1 MSRDA
6 FESVDL
12 GAPVDDGRVAEAARQ
27 RVEQGGSRAY
37 IVDTRDGTVGTV
49 PAEEAASALST
60 GRFRLPTAEE
70 QQRAGQTEEFADRGV
85 LAAGQAAIN
94 IGGALT
100 TERSQALAAENET
113 AATVGA
119 LGRDLILG
127 GGVGGLVRGGAG
139 AAATLGRRV
148 LAGAA
153 EGAVATAA
161 SSDALSLDREGDA
174 ALNGESILAS
184 LGGSIMLGGSLGA
197 AFELG
202 AAGLGSVG
210 RRLMR
215 SGDRGAAATRDALGS
230 LVERTTGREAAPG
243 VADALLERLGRAGTT
258 GLDEADAAFVR
269 RGLALTDEGR
279 ALRQVIDRGD
289 AIIDDSLRPL
299 RSQIDDLQQVARR
312 TADEAGGELKRGQI
326 SRLVRPS
333 ALAEAGEDIAGFSG
347 SVREMAE
354 MLRNAPGATGARGM
368 ANRLDEM
375 AAFADDAIER
385 SLGSGGREGA
395 TDAFIAL
402 DQLKRRYGREV
413 ARARRSMGLR
423 DVVPE
428 LESVY
433 ETGRRFLE
441 REDLFGGAALAQK
454 EINSAWSDLL
464 STSRQFRRRFLSDA
478 GEQEGFE
485 SLLTA
490 DPRKLDSFLRST
502 GTAQGALDDEI
513 FENYLARQQRFNQA
527 VGNNYELDD
536 AMRGAYSQADETL
549 SALNQTRDSIR
560 SSVGARNQFAE
571 VSERLGERAGLLS
584 GGGLA
589 VGGAVAGG
597 IPGLA
602 IGGLASVVSRPDR
615 AIRMLAS
622 VERMTQTF
630 RGRLQSR
637 SRDFVERIARPGGVE
652 RLARSGGGNRNAI
665 RGAVVGMTAAE
676 VADRFDRLTETIEKN
691 GDTPAMVERLADRTV
706 DLGDAAPQTATMLT
720 AAVVR
725 AQQYLQSQLPPLA
738 YNVPAPLGAPSTRA
752 SQRVTEDEQRAM
764 LRTAETIEDPLRVLE
779 EAGRGMLTAEHTET
793 LRVVYPSLHR
803 ELVTTVTETI
813 ADRDE
818 PLPYSGR
825 LTVSLLLG
833 IPTDPSLSGEAIASA
848 QAGHAGPQ
856 PTDPGGPAAPLLT
869 PGNRRAPETVSI
881 YQTTTQRIRS

>member
-1 MSRDA
+1 MSRDT
-6 FESVDL
+6 FESVDF

-202 AAGLGSVG
+202 GAALGSVG
-210 RRLMR
+210 RRVAD
-215 SGDRGAAATRDALGS
+215 SGRRQLVATREAAAS
-230 LVERTTGREAAPG
+230 LFERTTGREAAPG
-243 VADALLERLGRAGTT
+243 VAEAIRERWLTGATAGMGDDAVDFATRATARNAEGRTIREAISRGDGLIDDALRPM
-258 GLDEADAAFVR
+258 
-269 RGLALTDEGR
+269 
-279 ALRQVIDRGD
+279 RQQI
-289 AIIDDSLRPL
+289 DSLA
-299 RSQIDDLQQVARR
+299 QTARR
-312 TADEAGGELKRGQI
+312 TAEEAGGSLKRDQI
-326 SRLVRPS
+326 RGLVR
-333 ALAEAGEDIAGFSG
+333 AEALDIGEAASFSG
-347 SVREMAE
+347 AIRDMAE
-354 MLRNAPGATGARGM
+354 RVRGDAGGSAF
-368 ANRLDEM
+368 ANRFVQM
-375 AAFADDAIER
+375 ADQADDAIEAA
-385 SLGSGGREGA
+385 LANGTREGVA
-395 TDAFIAL
+395 DAFIAI
-402 DQLKRRYGREV
+402 DQLKRKYGREV
-413 ARARRSMGLR
+413 SRAHRSGQAIR
-423 DVVPE
+423 DSIPE
-428 LESVY
+428 LDQVY
-433 ETGRRFLE
+433 EVGRQFLE
-441 REDLFGGAALAQK
+441 REDLFGAAAVAQR
-454 EINSAWSDLL
+454 EINAAWSEHIAY
-464 STSRQFRRRFLSDA
+464 SRQFRSKFLDRAGVQDGFDA
-478 GEQEGFE
+478 
-485 SLLTA
+485 LWTA
-490 DPRKLDSFLRST
+490 DPKKLNSFLRET
-502 GTAQGALDDEI
+502 GTAVGELNDEI
-513 FENYLARQQRFNQA
+513 YEGFLRSQQRFNRA
-527 VGNNYELDD
+527 VADNYELDD
-536 AMRGAYSQADETL
+536 ALRDAYRQDDQILADMLQQREAIQGSL
-549 SALNQTRDSIR
+549 
-560 SSVGARNQFAE
+560 VARNQFAE
-571 VSERLGERAGLLS
+571 FSQLAQQRAG
-584 GGGLA
+584 
-589 VGGAVAGG
+589 VVEGGALTIAGSVAGG
-597 IPGLA
+597 PLGAVLGMA
-602 IGGLASVVSRPDR
+602 LGTVVRPDKT
-615 AIRMLAS
+615 IQMLAS